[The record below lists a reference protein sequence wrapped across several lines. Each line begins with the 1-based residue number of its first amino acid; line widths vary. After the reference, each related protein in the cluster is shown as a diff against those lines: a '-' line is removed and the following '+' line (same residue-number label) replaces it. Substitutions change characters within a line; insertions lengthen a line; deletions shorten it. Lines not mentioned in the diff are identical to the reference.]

1 MHLYLEDNK
10 HTLPVKKSNIMD
22 LIGNTPLLALSRIVP
37 TNPDVKIFAKA
48 EWFNP
53 GGSVKDRAAYF
64 MIARAIDE
72 GKLTKDKIILD
83 ATSGNTG
90 IGYALLAAFL
100 GYKLTLCIPS
110 NASIERIRLLK
121 AYGANLILTDP
132 LEGMDEAILTAK
144 SMKKENPGLY
154 FYPDQYNNDANWLAH
169 YYTTGKEIWDQTNGH
184 VTHFVSGIGTGGTF
198 TGVSRRLKHEKPE
211 ALSVSVQPDSP
222 FHGLEGLK
230 HLDSSIAPGIYDPS
244 LVDLNFSITTEE
256 AQTMTIR
263 LAREE
268 GVLAGLSSGAVLAA
282 SLKLANQIEKGV
294 IVTVFPDRGERY
306 LSDNFWM

>member
-10 HTLPVKKSNIMD
+10 DTLSANKSNIMEQ
-22 LIGNTPLLALSRIVP
+22 IGNTPLLALSRIVP
-37 TNPDVKIFAKA
+37 TNSQVEIFAKA

-53 GGSVKDRAAYF
+53 GGSVKDRAACF
-64 MIARAIDE
+64 MIARAIKE
-72 GKLTKDKIILD
+72 GKLTKDKIIID

-90 IGYALLAAFL
+90 IGYSLIAAFL
-100 GYKLTLCIPS
+100 GYKITLCIPA

-144 SMKKENPGLY
+144 SMNKENPGLY

-169 YYTTGKEIWDQTNGH
+169 YYTTGKEIWEQTKGN
-184 VTHFVSGIGTGGTF
+184 VTHFISGIGTGGTF

-211 ALSVSVQPDSP
+211 VSSVSVQPDSP

-230 HLDSSIAPGIYDPS
+230 HLDSSIIPGIYDPS
-244 LVDLNFSITTEE
+244 LVDLNFSITTDE
-256 AQTMTIR
+256 AQTMTKR

-268 GVLAGLSSGAVLAA
+268 GVLVGLSSGAVLAA
-282 SLKLANQIEKGV
+282 SLKLADQIEKGV